1 MENRVIYDWV
11 SITSK
16 IHSPQSFIELMGL
29 DHPGINWESVK
40 GAHGYRDRLYW
51 EKISIHYNG
60 REDMGV
66 WLEMSGQGCRA
77 FESFGSG
84 DYERLFREVLDNP
97 DEMNLTRLDVAF
109 DDQKDLLDIGQ
120 VAEDTINREFI
131 SRWTKGKVERSL
143 DFDRQKDEDAFT
155 INFGS
160 MSSDIFLRIYDKA
173 KERGFYDGRHWIRV
187 ELQLRDERALAM
199 VNRSEPIGQAFA
211 GVLEN
216 YLRFIDEPDG
226 YDSNRR
232 RWPTKPYWQRLLNGI
247 APIQL
252 YEKPGT
258 EYNMMNLENFVF
270 KQAGGAIFT
279 YLEMHTIEQF
289 LEELRHRGIALN
301 PKYKAL
307 IEEDRQRKNRSGGM
321 KDGEQDKQDIPAE

>member
-1 MENRVIYDWV
+1 MENKIIYDWV

-16 IHSPQSFIELMGL
+16 IHSPQSFIELLGL
-29 DHPGINWESVK
+29 DKPGISWELVK

-77 FESFGSG
+77 FETFGNG
-84 DYERLFREVLDNP
+84 DYERLFQEVQDNP
-97 DEMNLTRLDVAF
+97 GEMNLTRLDVAF
-109 DDQKDLLDIGQ
+109 DDLTGLLDINQ
-120 VAEDTINREFI
+120 VAEDTIEREFI
-131 SRWTKGKVERSL
+131 SKWTKGKIERGM
-143 DFDRQKDEDAFT
+143 DFDKKKDEDALT

-173 KERGFYDGRHWIRV
+173 KERGFIDGRHWIRV
-187 ELQLRDERALAM
+187 ELQLRRERALAM
-199 VNRSEPIGQAFA
+199 ALRTEPIGEAFA
-211 GVLEN
+211 GVLAN
-216 YLRFIDEPDG
+216 YLRFIEPSG
-226 YDSNRR
+226 SDSNRR
-232 RWPTKPYWQRLLNGI
+232 RWATKAYWQRLLDGV
-247 APIQL
+247 ARIQL

-279 YLEMHTIEQF
+279 YLETHSIEQF
-289 LEELRHRGIALN
+289 LDALKHRGVPLN
-301 PKYKAL
+301 AKYRAL
-307 IEEDRQRKNRSGGM
+307 IERNRKRGK
-321 KDGEQDKQDIPAE
+321 KDGKEEHNGPA